1 MIEKKEAKLIATP
14 KQLEVN
20 VRRYFEG
27 CNSASR
33 EMLYSVLADNVIH
46 YFPPGVGGP
55 YRGKEA
61 VADLWIAF
69 VRDKGSCWTIDRLI
83 SNGNEVAVEW
93 THFKTGIGEI
103 IRGAEWY
110 EFDDV
115 GKIVEI
121 RAYYASPR
129 DASAKINQLQNFP
142 YAEKG
147 FAIEPPVNVLLGRD
161 GKNSKGS

>member
-1 MIEKKEAKLIATP
+1 LTTRGE
-14 KQLEVN
+14 QLAST
-20 VRRYFEG
+20 VRQYFEG

-33 EMLYSVLADNVIH
+33 EKLYRVLADNVVH

-61 VADLWIAF
+61 VANLWIEF
-69 VRDKGSCWTIDRLI
+69 VREKGSCWTIDRLI
-83 SNGNEVAVEW
+83 SDGNEVAVEW
-93 THFKTGIGEI
+93 THFKTKIGEI

-110 EFDDV
+110 EFDAA
-115 GKIVEI
+115 GKIAEI

-129 DASAKINQLQNFP
+129 DTSLQVNELQGFP

-147 FAIEPPVNVLLGRD
+147 FAIEAPGDLSR
-161 GKNSKGS
+161 S